1 MTIVISIIFLLLFIP
16 AKGNAQRVSRDY
28 HDRSMSKVL
37 IDLDRASSR
46 YHISFIYNELEDF
59 TVTKQLEDR
68 PVLDAV
74 RDVIGFYPL
83 TMNVGDSIITVECI
97 NKAERRLIGQLID
110 ENNNPV
116 IFANIQLIDIKKNTF
131 NKKRKKKKNEQK
143 NKKSEK
149 PRERKKK

>member
-1 MTIVISIIFLLLFIP
+1 MTIVISIIVLLLIMP

-68 PVLDAV
+68 PA
-74 RDVIGFYPL
+74 
-83 TMNVGDSIITVECI
+83 
-97 NKAERRLIGQLID
+97 
-110 ENNNPV
+110 
-116 IFANIQLIDIKKNTF
+116 
-131 NKKRKKKKNEQK
+131 
-143 NKKSEK
+143 
-149 PRERKKK
+149 